1 MRKFAV
7 IDIGSNSVRLMFV
20 ADGKVLY
27 KGLNTTR
34 LGEGIADK
42 PLLKSEAIERSAA
55 AVADFYRKAVSE
67 GAERVLAFA
76 TAAVRSAEN
85 RQVFLDRVKALCG
98 LAVEVISGEEEAEIG
113 MLGALGNRDGGV
125 IDIGGASTEIVVKK
139 EGALV
144 YKKSVNIGV
153 VRLKDTCGRDKTA
166 LEERADKASR
176 EYGNIPLQEEIYA
189 IGGTATTLAAQAL
202 GLKAYDSA
210 KITGA
215 VITAEQMDKLAD
227 TLLAMSVEEIAALPC
242 MPKGRADVLTGGAVL
257 FSVLMKNL
265 GFTRLIVSDRD
276 NLEGYAIKK
285 GLME

>member
-202 GLKAYDSA
+202 GLKVYDSA

-257 FSVLMKNL
+257 FSVLMKKL